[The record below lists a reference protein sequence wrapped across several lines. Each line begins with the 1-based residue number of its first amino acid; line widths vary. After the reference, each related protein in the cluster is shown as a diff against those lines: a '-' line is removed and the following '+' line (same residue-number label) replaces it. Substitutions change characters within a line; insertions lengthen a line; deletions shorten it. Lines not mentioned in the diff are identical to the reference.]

1 MANTEETKT
10 ILLIDQNDEDV
21 DLFQRAADRSCEA
34 RVRRVRSG
42 QEALDVLASDEPLPQ
57 LIIVELDLPSSDAF
71 ALLRFVNSSPK
82 LKAIPVIVLTGI
94 HSEEHIDAAR
104 QMGAESVFL
113 KPADLEEMEKLVYA
127 LCEVYI
133 HYALPPVPPEREM
146 AHAE

>member
-1 MANTEETKT
+1 MADSEETKT
-10 ILLIDQNDEDV
+10 ILLVDQNDEDV
-21 DLFQRAADRSCEA
+21 DLFQRAVDRSCEA

-42 QEALDVLASDEPLPQ
+42 QEALDFLGSEEALPQ

-71 ALLRFVNSSPK
+71 ALLRFVNSSPR
-82 LKAIPVIVLTGI
+82 LKPIPVIVLTGI
-94 HSEEHIDAAR
+94 YSEEHIQSAR

-113 KPADLEEMEKLVYA
+113 KPDEIDEMEKLVYA

-133 HYALPPVPPEREM
+133 HYALPPVPPDREM